1 MEGVGNGGKGT
12 TIMEEVKY
20 MPAGNSLEEGGAA
33 FMELSQI
40 GFSYP
45 GKRPAVLS
53 GINLT
58 FAREGITAIMGP
70 NGCGKTT
77 LTKLMVGILS
87 PTSGEIRLEG
97 RSLKEY
103 TLAQVGRR
111 IGYVFQNPNHQLFC
125 STVAEEIGFS
135 LTHLG
140 EEPEVVRERVDFYL
154 DYFELS
160 LYRDQFP
167 LNLSYGEKQRLAIAA
182 VLAGEPGFLILDEP
196 TVGLDI
202 YRKKLLERHLHK
214 VAQLGRGMVI
224 VSHDS
229 GFVNRVARR
238 VISLENGQVKGD
250 NSWRGTGNHGT

>member
-1 MEGVGNGGKGT
+1 MTGRDT
-12 TIMEEVKY
+12 YIREEAQY
-20 MPAGNSLEEGGAA
+20 IPARSSIGEAGAA
-33 FMELSQI
+33 FLELSQV

-45 GKRPAVLS
+45 GKRPAVLN

-87 PTSGEIRLEG
+87 PASGEISLEG
-97 RSLKEY
+97 RSLQEY

-125 STVAEEIGFS
+125 STVEEEIGFG
-135 LTHLG
+135 LIHLG
-140 EEPEVVRERVDFYL
+140 EEPAVVRERVDFYL

-160 LYRDQFP
+160 PYRDQFP

-202 YRKKLLERHLHK
+202 YREKLLEEQLHK
-214 VAQLGRGMVI
+214 VAELGRGVVI
-224 VSHDS
+224 VSHDNK
-229 GFVNRVARR
+229 FVSQVAER
-238 VISLENGQVKGD
+238 IITLENGQVKWD
-250 NSWRGTGNHGT
+250 SSWRGNNDHEA